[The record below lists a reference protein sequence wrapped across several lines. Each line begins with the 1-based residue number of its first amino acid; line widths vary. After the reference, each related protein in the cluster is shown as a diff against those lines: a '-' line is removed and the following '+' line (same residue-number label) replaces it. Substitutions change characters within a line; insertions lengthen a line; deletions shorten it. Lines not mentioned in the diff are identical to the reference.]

1 MVNSDCASNLACM
14 NQKCTDP
21 CRGSCGPN
29 AECRVQSHS
38 PRCTCSAGYTG
49 DPFSGCF
56 PDVPCKTHRP
66 LIWFVE
72 KNLNPPIVHY
82 IVIEEKRNP
91 CSFNPCGVNAECR
104 ELNGAGSCRCLPEY
118 YGDPHVECR
127 PECVTNSDCPKHLSC
142 SNQKCR
148 DPCPGTCGLNAECN
162 VVNHSP
168 SCLCPTGYTGNP
180 LLNCF
185 IQPITPP
192 PRKILQ
198 WSIVFFSKEKNLCYH
213 HILCYHMLSRNV
225 KRFFFSVRL
234 SLVWLTRIK
243 PDKYNFLVRDE
254 NPCDPSPCGPY
265 SQCRTVNQ
273 HAVCICSTNYIGSPP
288 NCRPECVVSSDCAQD
303 KSCMNQRCKDPCPG
317 TCGLH
322 ARCQIVNHN
331 PICSCPSGYSGDP
344 FVRCIKEQPSKIKWS
359 SSIIRF
365 SALLKRP
372 PNCFI

>member
-1 MVNSDCASNLACM
+1 MDHVDRMQNAESNLIVPDARALQATLEIRSLVVFPM
-14 NQKCTDP
+14 
-21 CRGSCGPN
+21 
-29 AECRVQSHS
+29 SHVRHTVRS
-38 PRCTCSAGYTG
+38 YDLSKKKSV
-49 DPFSGCF
+49 F
-56 PDVPCKTHRP
+56 
-66 LIWFVE
+66 
-72 KNLNPPIVHY
+72 LNPPIVHY

-198 WSIVFFSKEKNLCYH
+198 
-213 HILCYHMLSRNV
+213 
-225 KRFFFSVRL
+225 
-234 SLVWLTRIK
+234 
-243 PDKYNFLVRDE
+243 
-254 NPCDPSPCGPY
+254 
-265 SQCRTVNQ
+265 
-273 HAVCICSTNYIGSPP
+273 
-288 NCRPECVVSSDCAQD
+288 
-303 KSCMNQRCKDPCPG
+303 
-317 TCGLH
+317 
-322 ARCQIVNHN
+322 
-331 PICSCPSGYSGDP
+331 
-344 FVRCIKEQPSKIKWS
+344 
-359 SSIIRF
+359 
-365 SALLKRP
+365 
-372 PNCFI
+372 